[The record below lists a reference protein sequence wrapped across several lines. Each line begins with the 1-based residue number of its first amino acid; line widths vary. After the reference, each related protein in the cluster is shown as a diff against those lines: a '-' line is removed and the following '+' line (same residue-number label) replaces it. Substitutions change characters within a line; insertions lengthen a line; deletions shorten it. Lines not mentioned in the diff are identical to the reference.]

1 MKLFIGLESDW
12 VVDANN
18 VCGVLNALPI
28 FSNEKALKMAEHLL
42 SDHPEQEM
50 NYQHFCSSFIELF
63 DKERKTHQMDA
74 RDLGF
79 TTPAHLI
86 VDMLKDLKN
95 KYVEGAGEDKELERK
110 KILYAIEKLNAKQ
123 SLYSIDI
130 ASAFMTNNS
139 PQTPTAH
146 DHSADN
152 QVINEE
158 IRK

>member
-18 VCGVLNALPI
+18 VCGVLNSLPI
-28 FSNEKALKMAEHLL
+28 FSNEKALKMAEVLL
-42 SDHPEQEM
+42 SEQPEHEM
-50 NYQHFCSSFIELF
+50 NYQHFCKSFIEMF
-63 DKERKTHQMDA
+63 DQERKTHQMEA
-74 RDLGF
+74 SDLGF
-79 TTPAHLI
+79 TTPAHQI
-86 VDMLKDLKN
+86 VDMLKDLKS
-95 KYVEGAGEDKELERK
+95 KYVDGPGEEKELDRK
-110 KILYAIEKLNAKQ
+110 KIFYAIEKLNAKQ

-139 PQTPTAH
+139 PQTVH

-152 QVINEE
+152 QAINEE